1 MECKPTCT
9 AFHKY
14 KPRSPGLLCLQLS
27 VYPLEQ
33 RAGSPGLAQSQGEW
47 HSGSQILKVGP
58 LLDFFLLVRTPST
71 TVGTLPELG
80 STTWMWTGA
89 PVEELLALHPELA
102 RWPWPQEVT
111 CAQVWRS
118 ARERNQLCVPGK
130 QQCLRGA
137 AVGVPR
143 CGNARSRESFSF
155 PLPHLQGLRHT
166 GRALARADGGWKIHP
181 IPHFHLL
188 PFLGSKS
195 SSLS

>member
-1 MECKPTCT
+1 M
-9 AFHKY
+9 
-14 KPRSPGLLCLQLS
+14 
-27 VYPLEQ
+27 EQ

-47 HSGSQILKVGP
+47 HSGSQVLKAGA

-80 STTWMWTGA
+80 STTWMWTGV

-118 ARERNQLCVPGK
+118 ARERNQLCVPRK

-143 CGNARSRESFSF
+143 CGNARSRELFFSSATLTGTQIHRESSCKGQMEAGKFIPF
-155 PLPHLQGLRHT
+155 PTSISSHSWEVRVHLWADEKRARYKGVRLISDSMSQSLLRV
-166 GRALARADGGWKIHP
+166 
-181 IPHFHLL
+181 
-188 PFLGSKS
+188 
-195 SSLS
+195 